1 LESDRAGSAEGRA
14 RRGHLALVAAATLA
28 LWLHRF
34 DPPVALRGVGVGGDT
49 SWILA
54 NVVFALKGAQCG
66 VDWVLTCGPLGLVE
80 RGSFHPATFWPVVL
94 LWNVLF
100 ELGSAATLALLVLRL
115 PSWVG
120 RALGLVLL
128 LLLDGFLGARALLL
142 MLGATL
148 LALDARRWKRL
159 SLLWAL
165 LLLSCYAT
173 VKANY
178 LWFALP
184 CAIALV
190 LDAQLRIGAIAALRR
205 VALGAAV
212 FFLVWTAI
220 LHQAPGNVV
229 DYLRNAWQISVG
241 YGEALSQPAPERL
254 IALALSAS
262 AAALAGLALNAR
274 GWRSD
279 ARRALSSALAALGLF
294 LAFKMSFVRH
304 GGADTFFAY
313 GAQLPVLAWGSHL
326 SSRETSARPRGSHLV
341 LVALVASFAFA
352 FAGVKWLPG
361 MIARRPLVVA
371 SGQLDR
377 LRINLGVVADL
388 PGFAARQA
396 RALEEARAEH
406 DLPRVRAALDGRPVD
421 LLGVEQAV
429 LILNGFAWRPR
440 PVFQGYHTYTPAL
453 RALNL
458 SAFLRP
464 DFARHFLIKPYD
476 LGEGHF
482 PHLDEPDL
490 LRLIA
495 RDFRPLLEEGGFL
508 LVERAAPARGLD
520 PALGALVERDVAPG
534 EWIELPQAGR
544 EPRVLFVD
552 WPWTAAGRA
561 LGFLYHSP
569 QVVLVCELE
578 DGSQVRGRITPT
590 VARDG
595 MLLDPLLANLEDWR
609 AWYAG
614 ESGRRV
620 RRLALEIEPWAGR
633 TLPPRAHVRV
643 AVDGTGRP

>member
-1 LESDRAGSAEGRA
+1 
-14 RRGHLALVAAATLA
+14 LV

-54 NVVFALKGAQCG
+54 NVVFALQRAQCG

-100 ELGSAATLALLVLRL
+100 ELGSAATLALLALRL

-120 RALGLVLL
+120 RAIGLVLL
-128 LLLDGFLGARALLL
+128 VLLDGFLGARALLL

-159 SLLWAL
+159 SLLWAS

-184 CAIALV
+184 CAAALV
-190 LDAQLRIGAIAALRR
+190 LDGRFRYGAGAALRR
-205 VALGAAV
+205 IALGAAV

-229 DYLRNAWQISVG
+229 DYVRNAWQISIG

-262 AAALAGLALNAR
+262 AAVLVALALNAR

-279 ARRALSSALAALGLF
+279 ARRGMSSALAALGLF

-313 GAQLPVLAWGSHL
+313 GAQLPVLAWGSHVA
-326 SSRETSARPRGSHLV
+326 SRASSARPRGSRLV
-341 LVALVASFAFA
+341 LAALIASFAFA

-361 MIARRPLVVA
+361 MIARRPLMVA
-371 SGQLDR
+371 SGQLER
-377 LRINLGVVADL
+377 LRINLGVLSDL
-388 PGFAARQA
+388 PGFAARQE
-396 RALEEARAEH
+396 RALADARAEH

-429 LILNGFAWRPR
+429 LILNDLSWRPR

-458 SAFLRP
+458 SSFLRP
-464 DFARHFLIKPYD
+464 DFARHLLIKPYD

-490 LRLIA
+490 LRLVA
-495 RDFRPLLEEGGFL
+495 RDFRPVLEENGFL
-508 LVERAAPARGLD
+508 LVERAAPAHGLD
-520 PALGALVERDVAPG
+520 APLDSLLERDVAPG
-534 EWIELPQAGR
+534 EWIELPEAGR

-552 WPWTAAGRA
+552 WPWTVAGRA
-561 LGFLYHSP
+561 LGFLYHCPAVMLS
-569 QVVLVCELE
+569 CELE
-578 DGSQVRGRITPT
+578 DGSFVRGRITPT

-595 MLLDPLLANLEDWR
+595 MLLDPLLASLEDWR
-609 AWYAG
+609 SWYAG
-614 ESGRRV
+614 ERGRRV
-620 RRLALEIEPWAGR
+620 RRFAFELEPWAKR
-633 TLPPRAHVRV
+633 TLPARAHVRV
-643 AVDGTGRP
+643 AVDGAGRP